1 MAEHKV
7 QPSTMLLLI
16 DPNGGTS
23 YSTVVCLKSI
33 SKSDS
38 VGVIDASSVCG
49 YKKFAGV
56 NELSYSCEGL
66 LLQDPNTGNI
76 SGTEL
81 RILLRGFTK
90 FGYKITPLTPQIG
103 DEIEEGKAFFSAVSS
118 SYSFDD
124 VGNFSAE
131 FYPKGTPTLNI
142 YEGPS
147 VGYITTENLID
158 ILTESNIPLEIE

>member
-16 DPNGGTS
+16 DPNGGTN

-49 YKKFAGV
+49 YKRFAGV
-56 NELSYSCEGL
+56 TELSYSIEGI
-66 LLQDPNTGNI
+66 LLQDPKFPRI
-76 SGTEL
+76 SGSEL
-81 RILLRGFTK
+81 RLLLRGFTK
-90 FGYKITPLTPQIG
+90 FGYKITPLNPQIG
-103 DEIEEGKAFFSAVSS
+103 DEIEEGKAFFSAISS

-124 VGNFSAE
+124 VGNFSAT
-131 FYPKGTPTLNI
+131 FNPKGTPTLTVI
-142 YEGPS
+142 GQAE
-147 VGYITTENLID
+147 YITTEDLIN
-158 ILTESNIPLEIE
+158 ILTESNLPLEVE

>member
-16 DPNGGTS
+16 DPSGGTS

-33 SKSDS
+33 NKNDS
-38 VGVIDASSVCG
+38 IGVIDASSVCG
-49 YKKFAGV
+49 NKKFAGV
-56 NELSYSCEGL
+56 SDLSYSFDGI
-66 LLQDPNTGNI
+66 LLQDPNSGKI

-90 FGYKITPLTPQIG
+90 FGFKITPLSPQIG
-103 DEIEEGKAFFSAVSS
+103 DEIEEGKGFFSDLSS

-124 VGNFSAE
+124 IGNFSGT
-131 FYPKGTPTLNI
+131 FSPKGTPTLTI
-142 YEGPS
+142 F
-147 VGYITTENLID
+147 GYVDSIMTEDSID
-158 ILTESNIPLEIE
+158 ILTESGLILEVE

>member
-16 DPNGGTS
+16 DPNGGTE

-49 YKKFAGV
+49 YKRFAGV
-56 NELSYSCEGL
+56 TELSYSCEGI
-66 LLQDPNTGNI
+66 LLQDLIGGSPNI
-76 SGTEL
+76 SGTGFRNAL
-81 RILLRGFTK
+81 RNFQIV
-90 FGYKITPLTPQIG
+90 GYKITPLTPQIG

-124 VGNFSAE
+124 VGNFSAT
-131 FYPKGTPTLNI
+131 FNPKGTPTLTI
-142 YEGPS
+142 FGQAE
-147 VGYITTENLID
+147 YITTEDSID
-158 ILTESNIPLEIE
+158 ILTESNLPLEVE

>member
-16 DPNGGTS
+16 DPTGGTS

-33 SKSDS
+33 SKNDS
-38 VGVIDASSVCG
+38 VAAIDASSVCG
-49 YKKFAGV
+49 NKKFAGV
-56 NELSYSCEGL
+56 SDLSYSFDGI
-66 LLQDPNTGNI
+66 LLQDPNSGKI

-90 FGYKITPLTPQIG
+90 FGFKITPLSPQIG
-103 DEIEEGKAFFSAVSS
+103 DEIEEGNGFFSDLSS

-124 VGNFSAE
+124 VGNFNGTFS
-131 FYPKGTPTLNI
+131 PKGTPTLTI
-142 YEGPS
+142 F
-147 VGYITTENLID
+147 GYVNSILTEDSID
-158 ILTESNIPLEIE
+158 ILTESDLILEIE

>member
-1 MAEHKV
+1 MW
-7 QPSTMLLLI
+7 S
-16 DPNGGTS
+16 
-23 YSTVVCLKSI
+23 LKFGHGER
-33 SKSDS
+33 K
-38 VGVIDASSVCG
+38 
-49 YKKFAGV
+49 
-56 NELSYSCEGL
+56 
-66 LLQDPNTGNI
+66 
-76 SGTEL
+76 EL